1 MSGAARHGERK
12 GDFLA
17 GKYLLGDCLGVGGMG
32 EVYLATNMSLGR
44 NVAIKVLNRELTHN
58 EDDVLRFLREARAAA
73 AVRHPNVVDVLDV
86 ARDDDGTP
94 FIVQEL
100 LKGEDLEQYLQ
111 TSGGQLRVEEAL
123 EIMIPVTDAIAA
135 AHDRNLVH
143 RDLKPANIFL
153 AREGTRLTPKV
164 LDFGACLYQTVG
176 ALSSRER
183 RMLIGTPHYMAP
195 EQITSKEDVDV
206 RADVWAIG
214 VILYELLVGETP
226 FEGPSEA
233 AVLALV
239 RSSTGVPSV
248 RTRVANVPQA
258 LEMLIAQCMDRDRT
272 KRPRAAE
279 SVHSALNVIRSELRH
294 GRRIDLSET
303 LPEVLQSPLVRPP
316 LNVEMRGSRTTK
328 RRGAALLTLSSP
340 DDEDIFAPAKAPDP
354 PPVESTLKV
363 EFAPKD
369 PGPLLARHAP
379 VSSLP
384 PILDPRA
391 FAPAPVP
398 PNPLPDLTTEAT
410 LPSPVRPEI
419 KAPPA
424 KPALV
429 EEAPRPAPKPVVA
442 EEPPRPPPVTPP
454 AAPSGSLSGMEA
466 PAKSELRIDT
476 PRTSVVTTPTWTS
489 RARAELGSYV
499 VLPAI
504 LGFVLLK
511 YLAFVS
517 GPLGRALRGE
527 DPIGSGVVAIAA
539 LAATAALAA
548 RVLSPS
554 RTRPMTI
561 ATIGTLFLGVIMVI
575 VTFSAGEASELG
587 IPPAA
592 SELVPFV
599 APIAPIGLGLAAL
612 GRAREAWLSPYE
624 RREGQRFAFIA
635 SFMLLAVLELG
646 PAGAV
651 RFKAD
656 RTSSGRTDSATA
668 VVPANR

>member
-1 MSGAARHGERK
+1 
-12 GDFLA
+12 
-17 GKYLLGDCLGVGGMG
+17 MG
-32 EVYLATNMSLGR
+32 EVYLATNMALGR

-111 TSGGQLRVEEAL
+111 TSGGQLRVEETL

-135 AHDRNLVH
+135 AHERNLVH

-195 EQITSKEDVDV
+195 EQITSKEDIDV

-239 RSSTGVPSV
+239 RSSTGVPPV
-248 RTRVANVPQA
+248 RTRVPNVPQS
-258 LEMLIAQCMDRDRT
+258 LEMLIAQCMDRDRS
-272 KRPRAAE
+272 KRPRTAE
-279 SVHSALNVIRSELRH
+279 SVHAALNVIRSELRH

-303 LPEVLQSPLVRPP
+303 LPEVLQSPLARPAV
-316 LNVEMRGSRTTK
+316 NVEMRGSRTTK

-340 DDEDIFAPAKAPDP
+340 DDEDILAPAKAAAP
-354 PPVESTLKV
+354 PPIESTLKV

-379 VSSLP
+379 ISSLP

-398 PNPLPDLTTEAT
+398 PSPPLPEMTTEGT

-424 KPALV
+424 KPAVV
-429 EEAPRPAPKPVVA
+429 EEARPAPKPIAPTRVA
-442 EEPPRPPPVTPP
+442 EEPPRPLPVTPP

-466 PAKSELRIDT
+466 PAKNELRIDT
-476 PRTSVVTTPTWTS
+476 PRTSVATTPTWTS
-489 RARAELGSYV
+489 RTRAELGSFV
-499 VLPAI
+499 LLPAI
-504 LGFVLLK
+504 FGFALLK
-511 YLAFVS
+511 YVTFVS

-554 RTRPMTI
+554 RTRPITI

-651 RFKAD
+651 RFKAEK
-656 RTSSGRTDSATA
+656 TSSGRPESATA
-668 VVPANR
+668 VVPSSH

>member
-1 MSGAARHGERK
+1 
-12 GDFLA
+12 
-17 GKYLLGDCLGVGGMG
+17 MG

-111 TSGGQLRVEEAL
+111 TSGGQLRVEETL
-123 EIMIPVTDAIAA
+123 EIMIPVTDAVSA
-135 AHDRNLVH
+135 AHERNLVH

-195 EQITSKEDVDV
+195 EQITSKEDLDV

-226 FEGPSEA
+226 FEGPSES

-248 RTRVANVPQA
+248 RARAPGVPQA
-258 LEMLIAQCMDRDRT
+258 LEMLIAQCMDHDRS
-272 KRPRAAE
+272 KRPRSAE
-279 SVHSALNVIRSELRH
+279 SVHAALNVIRSELRH

-303 LPEVLQSPLVRPP
+303 LTETLPAAPPARPIAIA
-316 LNVEMRGSRTTK
+316 EARGSRTTR
-328 RRGAALLTLSSP
+328 RRGASLLTLSSP
-340 DDEDIFAPAKAPDP
+340 DDEDVFAPAKTPDP
-354 PPVESTLKV
+354 PLESTLKV
-363 EFAPKD
+363 EFAPRD

-391 FAPAPVP
+391 FAPPHVP
-398 PNPLPDLTTEAT
+398 PSPSLPDVAAEAA
-410 LPSPVRPEI
+410 LPSHVGPET
-419 KAPPA
+419 KAVEEVIRLAP

-429 EEAPRPAPKPVVA
+429 EEA
-442 EEPPRPPPVTPP
+442 PRPPPVTPP
-454 AAPSGSLSGMEA
+454 AAPSGSLSAMEA
-466 PAKSELRIDT
+466 PAKLGSRIDT
-476 PRTSVVTTPTWTS
+476 PRSSSASTPVWTP
-489 RARAELGSYV
+489 RDRAELGGYV
-499 VLPAI
+499 LVPAV
-504 LGFVLLK
+504 LGFVALE
-511 YLAFVS
+511 YVTFVS

-527 DPIGSGVVAIAA
+527 DPIGSGIVAIAA
-539 LAATAALAA
+539 LAATAALAV
-548 RVLSPS
+548 RVVSPS
-554 RTRPMTI
+554 RTRPITI
-561 ATIGTLFLGVIMVI
+561 ATIGTLLLGVIMII
-575 VTFSAGEASELG
+575 VTFSAGEAAELG

-599 APIAPIGLGLAAL
+599 APIAPIGLLLAAL
-612 GRAREAWLSPYE
+612 GRARIAWLSPYE

-635 SFMLLAVLELG
+635 SVMLLAVLELG

-651 RFKAD
+651 RH
-656 RTSSGRTDSATA
+656 RTDKAAAGHPERATA
-668 VVPANR
+668 VVPTSATNAETH